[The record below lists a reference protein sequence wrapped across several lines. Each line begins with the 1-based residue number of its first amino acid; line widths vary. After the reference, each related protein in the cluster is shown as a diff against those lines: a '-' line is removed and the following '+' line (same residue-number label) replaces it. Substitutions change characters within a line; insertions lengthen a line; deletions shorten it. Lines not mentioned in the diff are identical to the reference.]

1 MEKTLSPLGD
11 KQCRGRNNRGERCNR
26 TVLNESYCHNHNINH
41 NHNVNYNVNR
51 KSKKVIVF
59 RNKDGKIINP
69 GKLVVPEEKC
79 PICIELISQREDDAD
94 LECGHAIHTLCA
106 KQLHNDQCP
115 VCRSS
120 LKSEK
125 LSKKDLKVINQ
136 KKTHDDIQ
144 REGES
149 FNEFMRNDQP
159 FGNHSLGDD
168 DIHIRIVFRIL
179 GLMENMR
186 EFMNNITEDI
196 LFLNR
201 SYERSMHM
209 MINAISRQLVV
220 RYGTDEML
228 PDLGECIARNLDF
241 MFPEIGI
248 SFIRDD
254 VWDLIMLDDE

>member
-11 KQCRGRNNRGERCNR
+11 KQCRGYTNRGNQCNR
-26 TVLNESYCHNHNINH
+26 TVLNGSYCHNHNIDTTL
-41 NHNVNYNVNR
+41 V
-51 KSKKVIVF
+51 SKKVIVF
-59 RNKDGKIINP
+59 RNKDGKIIKP
-69 GKLVVPEEKC
+69 GKLVVPEETC
-79 PICIELISQREDDAD
+79 PICIEVISRREDDAD

-106 KQLHNDQCP
+106 KELHSEICP
-115 VCRSS
+115 ICRCP

-179 GLMENMR
+179 GLIENMR

-254 VWDLIMLDDE
+254 VWNLIMLDDE